1 MEKKLKKQKNL
12 IMILIIISLLFIIV
26 GISSKIS
33 VFAENSNISLVNT
46 QETIEN
52 IMYDMTNGN
61 YSNDIDLDSYCQYRY
76 AQNATIK
83 WGTRKQMQVLGDDDI
98 VDFIPKQLFKTIG
111 KTQFVGK
118 KYGFFID
125 TIKPFNNQDLLLST
139 VILIKITYTNNM
151 LDKDSVSH
159 LKIKVTPVF
168 QADFVCLNK
177 NDTLSYSL
185 DEQDYTFFKD
195 KYLYDVHIE
204 NLSENEETIVPV
216 PTFKVPFT
224 GAEIFFSQH
233 NKFYLTNASNVT
245 SLYNV
250 NDLNPFDNG
259 YNANNDMGCFFT
271 QTSFN
276 YNGSFIKKGGNSLKD
291 AGEIAFQTTTYAFD
305 LLEQANKLKSV
316 FKAIPVIG
324 QIVNTINLAQDIS
337 QASANLKDIKK
348 TEEKVVEYKPMY
360 NNKYQQIE
368 ETGGLLKD
376 AAIAITSVKDND
388 LLFGLNDYFEF
399 DYQLNC
405 QDISVDTIFAT
416 MLNFGVVSVVNIDVN
431 NSKVGELFEGTH
443 IFTDEVINHIT
454 DGYKEIPRLDVNNLD
469 SSFDINMLPERKS
482 VMQMIPKFSGQYDFE
497 FCNNNKFIIYEIDKN
512 YADKKD
518 YYKNATIVGES
529 VLNNNK
535 QILNNVILEK
545 DKIYYIE
552 FEALDNR
559 LEGKKTFEMGWYGLN
574 IKFVPKEVNL
584 GSNNIE
590 LKLKDNYFKFIPT
603 KNVYYSVYLNEL
615 NCLVK
620 LLDKDLKVIEEN
632 VINEKLLNLSLNE
645 TYYILIDKTNCTEIS
660 EIDFVIKDKKII
672 TLENVDK
679 VSDFDKLYIHSQV
692 DNTKLPEINIDGY
705 IFDGWWTSLEVYG
718 VRVTNENI
726 NDLINQ
732 PEATLYAK
740 WTAIEY
746 VVEYVT
752 NGGSQIDNGKYIV
765 EHIYELRTDT
775 YKDGY
780 VFYGWYDNQE
790 FNGSKIEKIEKG
802 SIGNKVYYAKWIKDK
817 FIINLNVNSTF
828 TDNIIANISE
838 TQYEV
843 GYNQNYVLPV
853 PEIKGFIFEGWVDIN
868 NTNNKFTNSNGESL
882 DVFLIEKD
890 IELIAKWK
898 REEYFIGF
906 DNNGKLSW
914 LTQNGNEF
922 NISNEKESIKY
933 NPDLCPNCNVLSYLA
948 SNKNYPQ
955 TIDENFFKEGHIF
968 TNMLIDK
975 NDPTSIACWHTIDCD
990 LEDGETIML
999 FAGHIVEKNF
1009 KLYLYVNQEQG
1020 KEPSYKKIFEGNY
1033 NDKLIFDE
1041 RHFEVKSGYSL
1052 ATLRVHNNTDEMY
1065 NGKYVGTQLEPG
1077 KLFYIF
1083 NSSDQTMPDLSIGI
1097 QQDGTDIYLEA
1108 FYEPNQ
1114 YQVVL
1119 KADDKVECAKTVVF
1133 DTAYNTSN
1141 NNAFPISQKLG
1152 FDFKG
1157 WWTGEDGTGSC
1168 IVDENGN
1175 LVNNVWDIPSDSV
1188 LFAKFEYTK
1197 YLISFVLDGGDKIE
1211 NPPLYYTME
1220 NSLEL
1225 PTTKKYGYIFDG
1237 WNTGSE
1243 VIYAIPKGST
1253 GNLVLTVNWKGVL
1266 TNIYNQGEYTIQDE
1280 IAIVDFSKSGLETKL
1295 LINVDTNVKEI
1306 SFIGSYEKMINKTI
1320 YVFDRTQELTMRL
1333 KDVNIVGMDNR
1344 AAIYALNCMNLD
1356 LESVGINYLQSGNI
1370 TSKTRDA
1377 AALTCRDII
1386 ISGDELYITG
1396 TSANAHSGR
1405 DGLDG
1410 DAGIIGGG
1418 HRPDGIMIL
1427 YIKKLECYGGNGA
1440 NGLTGAQ
1447 GEDKNSAPPK
1457 AEKGKPGI
1465 AGYDGGTGGKGG
1477 RGGNGGYGI
1486 LFWGDIEVAFGA
1498 SVKGIGGNGG
1508 NGGDGGRGGNG
1519 SRGGEGGDAVL
1530 FGASGKDGGKGG
1542 DGGRGGVYGEFG
1554 KMGVGIQYGFL
1565 TKHGDVIDHY
1575 GKNGAYGEVGAGGK
1589 GGAGG
1594 LGGWDLTGDKRHK
1607 TGANGKD
1614 GLDGGWVT
1622 IG

>member
-1 MEKKLKKQKNL
+1 MPHEYLYANL
-12 IMILIIISLLFIIV
+12 SDKFSNNGLYASTVKYGKSSTNIMQMSASGDDPIVQIVPKDLFTT
-26 GISSKIS
+26 
-33 VFAENSNISLVNT
+33 ENSGI
-46 QETIEN
+46 IH
-52 IMYDMTNGN
+52 
-61 YSNDIDLDSYCQYRY
+61 
-76 AQNATIK
+76 
-83 WGTRKQMQVLGDDDI
+83 
-98 VDFIPKQLFKTIG
+98 IG
-111 KTQFVGK
+111 EE
-118 KYGFFID
+118 YGFFIK
-125 TIKPFNNQDLLLST
+125 TKLLVDGAYLST
-139 VILIKITYTNNM
+139 VAIFDIKN
-151 LDKDSVSH
+151 
-159 LKIKVTPVF
+159 
-168 QADFVCLNK
+168 
-177 NDTLSYSL
+177 
-185 DEQDYTFFKD
+185 
-195 KYLYDVHIE
+195 
-204 NLSENEETIVPV
+204 NLSE
-216 PTFKVPFT
+216 
-224 GAEIFFSQH
+224 AE
-233 NKFYLTNASNVT
+233 
-245 SLYNV
+245 
-250 NDLNPFDNG
+250 
-259 YNANNDMGCFFT
+259 
-271 QTSFN
+271 
-276 YNGSFIKKGGNSLKD
+276 LKD
-291 AGEIAFQTTTYAFD
+291 QIRFDVKYLFQREFVYF
-305 LLEQANKLKSV
+305 S
-316 FKAIPVIG
+316 
-324 QIVNTINLAQDIS
+324 
-337 QASANLKDIKK
+337 KDIKSIPTRNSNYGK
-348 TEEKVVEYKPMY
+348 PYMAVSKELKNFIGVDSSVVNKVLPLPYFLGIDQYIFTDIQNYYMTNIYNMISVLNEQHLNEGDKDYNVYSDKGKFVVQQDIEYCAKIHNVNENKPAEVGKAWLNIAFDVVDSALGNFIPGYSNINFFLQHALEFMSIKDYTTEIYEKQFNFDPTYVTAQGMIEEKGKLSRMAQS
-360 NNKYQQIE
+360 N
-368 ETGGLLKD
+368 
-376 AAIAITSVKDND
+376 
-388 LLFGLNDYFEF
+388 LFISEDDYGEGSYLYYDKNDYFSSAYWLGYTPVANEADDSF
-399 DYQLNC
+399 KTPWEARIKRGFVIQFTSADDSTEVVTGGNIHDFVKKDENDREYKDPKKDGQVVLLPNGENLFKFVPERSGNYNIRTIGAPSDINIKEISNLSKINGIDKINQNDLQLGFELIAGNEY
-405 QDISVDTIFAT
+405 IFAIKFDNKYDT
-416 MLNFGVVSVVNIDVN
+416 G
-431 NSKVGELFEGTH
+431 
-443 IFTDEVINHIT
+443 IFD
-454 DGYKEIPRLDVNNLD
+454 L
-469 SSFDINMLPERKS
+469 
-482 VMQMIPKFSGQYDFE
+482 
-497 FCNNNKFIIYEIDKN
+497 C
-512 YADKKD
+512 
-518 YYKNATIVGES
+518 
-529 VLNNNK
+529 
-535 QILNNVILEK
+535 
-545 DKIYYIE
+545 IE
-552 FEALDNR
+552 FEP
-559 LEGKKTFEMGWYGLN
+559 EQ
-574 IKFVPKEVNL
+574 VNL
-584 GSNNIE
+584 GNNQLN
-590 LKLKDNYFKFIPT
+590 LKYANNYFKLIPT

-853 PEIKGFIFEGWVDIN
+853 PEIKGFIFEGWVYIN

-1119 KADDKVECAKTVVF
+1119 KADDKVEYVKTVVF

-1225 PTTKKYGYIFDG
+1225 PKTKKYGYIFDG

-1344 AAIYALNCMNLD
+1344 AAIYALNCMNLN

-1594 LGGWDLTGDKRHK
+1594 LGGWYLTGDKRHK